1 MSDDKE
7 LWIDLHTLVPCA
19 TLDSGFLH
27 IHYQYTEK
35 YPQAN
40 PDPTLYNLRT
50 ALRALGFKI
59 TRIVKTMNSSTVTM
73 MTIQTNVPSDLYEK
87 TMSIYND
94 WIGSVEE
101 DEFAD
106 SDSDNSDDP
115 KEHKADEEDEEIGC
129 RYCGAEANVPCDET
143 KCPFR
148 ICNRIDRE
156 LN

>member
-7 LWIDLHTLVPCA
+7 LWNDLHTLVPCA
-19 TLDSGFLH
+19 TLDRGFLY

-40 PDPTLYNLRT
+40 PDPTLYNLRI

-101 DEFAD
+101 DEYCDSDSD
-106 SDSDNSDDP
+106 SDSDNDNNNDNSDDP
-115 KEHKADEEDEEIGC
+115 TEHKAEE
-129 RYCGAEANVPCDET
+129 
-143 KCPFR
+143 
-148 ICNRIDRE
+148 
-156 LN
+156 